1 MTDTLATVVVGPVG
15 FERPEWLVLL
25 PVLGVVVIL
34 MARRSLSGLGG
45 VTKWTA
51 IAARLFV
58 IALVAGALA
67 RPSWRTQAED
77 VSVIAVVDASR
88 SIPPAQQEGIDDYI
102 ERASAET
109 KRPNDRLGTVTVAK
123 QGLVQSLPTRLA
135 RGVERQFVG
144 ATDGTDLAEG
154 VSLALATAPKDSATR
169 VLLLSDGNETKGS
182 LLRAAEAA
190 LAVGVPIDVLPIEYR
205 YDDEVIVDRIVT
217 PATVR
222 MGEAIGVRVVLEAMR
237 PAVGRLTLSEGGQPI
252 DLDPDTPELGV
263 IVELERGPNVFNVQV
278 TPRDPKPQ
286 AFEAVFESIASRD
299 PTAAGSVGDS
309 ITENNRA
316 RAITFVGAEG
326 AVLVVR
332 ENPQETED
340 LERVLAESEIEAF
353 VIDAAQFPTSLAEL
367 NAYEAVILAN
377 EPAFNFTE
385 AQQEMLR
392 QYVHDTGGGLVMVGG
407 PDAFGA
413 GGWIGS
419 PLADA
424 LPIRLDPPQK
434 RQMPKGALVLVMHS
448 VEAPRGVYLAKE
460 TCNAAVDN
468 LSSLDLVGIV
478 EFAGF
483 GQGVDWVHEI
493 QPVGDRSAVKRAIN
507 QLQFGDMP
515 SFDESFNLALAGL
528 EAAPAGQK
536 HMIVIS
542 DGDPSLQR
550 STIRKFVN
558 AGVTISA
565 VGINPHSP
573 RDLNSLRLMAQQTG
587 GEFYDVGRNP
597 AIDEVVSI
605 FIKEAQTIRRSL
617 IWEGEPFS
625 PAIVNTSAEPM
636 RGIRSV
642 PPMRGYVV
650 TADREGLSLV
660 TMRGMEDDPVGAI
673 WQYGLGKV
681 VTYTSDATSRWGAAW
696 VSWDGYTQ
704 FWEQHVRWAMRPGG
718 SASVQIATETQGD
731 ETLVMIDALDPA
743 GERLNFARFDARV
756 ANPDGSGAPVEVRQA
771 GPGRYVARIPSGD
784 PGSYVLNLNYRAPV
798 TDPQTGETTLLEGA
812 AQAAISRPFADEFR
826 SLSSNRALMRQ
837 VAELTGG
844 RELSGDPAADNLW
857 DRAGLTMPVAKRSI
871 WIALAIG
878 GIGLFLIDV
887 GVRRVRVDPRGIA
900 AAVGRAFGRGQA
912 KDTRESVESLKRV
925 RDRTRARAEAT
936 RDRAGRKFEAAADAE
951 PAQGPVALAGEAEQP
966 AAPIVKPRKR
976 VQEEEPEDTL
986 SALRRA
992 KRQARDDMNE

>member
-1 MTDTLATVVVGPVG
+1 MTLASITVGPIG
-15 FERPEWLVLL
+15 FERPEWLILL
-25 PVLGVVVIL
+25 PVLGVVVFL
-34 MARRSLSGLGG
+34 MARKSLSGLGG
-45 VTKWTA
+45 MTKWTA
-51 IAARLFV
+51 IGARLFV

-67 RPSWRTQAED
+67 RPNWRTEARD

-88 SIPPAQQEGIDDYI
+88 SIPPAQQEGIDQYI
-102 ERASAET
+102 ERASAEG
-109 KRPNDRLGTVTVAK
+109 KRPDDRLGTVTVAR
-123 QGLVQSLPTRLA
+123 QSLVQSLPQRNT

-154 VSLALATAPKDSATR
+154 VSLALATAPKDTATR
-169 VLLLSDGNETKGS
+169 VVLMTDGNETKGS

-205 YDDEVIVDRIVT
+205 YDNEVIVDRIVT

-222 MGEAIGVRVVLEAMR
+222 MGEAISVRVVLNAMR

-252 DLDPDTPELGV
+252 DLDPGSPELGM
-263 IVELERGPNVFNVQV
+263 IVELERGPNVFSVQV
-278 TPRDPKPQ
+278 TPREPKPQ

-299 PTAAGSVGDS
+299 PAAAGSVGDS

-316 RAITFVGAEG
+316 RSITFVGAEG
-326 AVLVVR
+326 SVLVVR
-332 ENPQETED
+332 ENAQETEA
-340 LERVLAESEIEAF
+340 LERVLAESEIQAYT
-353 VIDAAQFPTSLAEL
+353 INAGQFPNTLAEL

-434 RQMPKGALVLVMHS
+434 RQMPRGALVLVMHS

-468 LSSLDLVGIV
+468 LSRLDLVGIV
-478 EFAGF
+478 EYQGIS
-483 GQGVDWVHEI
+483 GVDWVHEL

-515 SFDESFNLALAGL
+515 SFDESFNLAIDGL
-528 EAAPAGQK
+528 VAAPAGQK

-558 AGVTISA
+558 AGITVSA

-573 RDLNSLRLMAQQTG
+573 SDLSTLRNVARMTG

-597 AIDEVVSI
+597 AMDEVVSI

-617 IWEGEPFS
+617 IWEGDPFS
-625 PAIVNTSAEPM
+625 PAVVNRSVEPM
-636 RGIRSV
+636 RGISGV
-642 PPMRGYVV
+642 PPIRGYVV
-650 TADREGLSLV
+650 AAEREGLSLV
-660 TMRGMEDDPVGAI
+660 TMRGMEDDPVGAV

-681 VTYTSDATSRWGAAW
+681 VTYTSDAASRWGAAW
-696 VSWDGYTQ
+696 VSWGGYKQ

-718 SASVQIATETQGD
+718 SASVRVTTEHQGD
-731 ETLVMIDALDPA
+731 ETLIMIDALDPA

-756 ANPDGSGAPVEVRQA
+756 ANPDGTGSPVEIRQA
-771 GPGRYVARIPSGD
+771 GPGRYVGRIASGD
-784 PGSYVLNLNYRAPV
+784 PGSYVLNLNYRSPV
-798 TDPQTGETTLLEGA
+798 TDPETGEMTLLEGS
-812 AQAAISRPFADEFR
+812 AQAAVSRPFADEFR
-826 SLSSNRALMRQ
+826 SLSSNRALLRQ

-844 RELSGDPAADNLW
+844 RELSGDPVADNLW
-857 DRAGLTMPVAKRSI
+857 DRVGLTMPVATRSI

-878 GIGLFLIDV
+878 GIGLFLVDV
-887 GVRRVRVDPRGIA
+887 GVRRVRIDPRGIA
-900 AAVGRAFGRGQA
+900 AAVGRAFGRGQT

-925 RDRTRARAEAT
+925 RDRTRARAEAS
-936 RDRAGRKFEAAADAE
+936 REQAGRKFEASDDAASA
-951 PAQGPVALAGEAEQP
+951 AGPVALSGEAEQT
-966 AAPIVKPRKR
+966 AAPIVKPKKR
-976 VQEEEPEDTL
+976 VVDDEPEDTL

-992 KRQARDDMNE
+992 KRQARDDMQE